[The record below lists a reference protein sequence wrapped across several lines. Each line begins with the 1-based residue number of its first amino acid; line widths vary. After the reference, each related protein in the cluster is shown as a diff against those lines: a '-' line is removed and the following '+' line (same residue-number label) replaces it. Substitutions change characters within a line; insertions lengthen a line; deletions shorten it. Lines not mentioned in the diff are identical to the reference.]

1 MFTFAPKKMFS
12 LILVATLAGLAGF
25 AAGLLYE
32 RSRGAK
38 ALQTARAEAVAAT
51 ARLEAERTHLAGEQ
65 QRAADAL
72 RVEFRAM
79 AHDLAQTESGQLRR
93 LHREQLEGLLA
104 PLGEDIDRFRRQYAA
119 GTAATEQHIKD
130 LMEQTAAVSREA
142 AELAHALRS
151 QS

>member
-51 ARLEAERTHLAGEQ
+51 ARLEAEENG
-65 QRAADAL
+65 
-72 RVEFRAM
+72 
-79 AHDLAQTESGQLRR
+79 RR
-93 LHREQLEGLLA
+93 LTFRITAEDEQGPIGEATHVRFVVDRE
-104 PLGEDIDRFRRQYAA
+104 RFL
-119 GTAATEQHIKD
+119 KK
-130 LMEQTAAVSREA
+130 L
-142 AELAHALRS
+142 
-151 QS
+151 